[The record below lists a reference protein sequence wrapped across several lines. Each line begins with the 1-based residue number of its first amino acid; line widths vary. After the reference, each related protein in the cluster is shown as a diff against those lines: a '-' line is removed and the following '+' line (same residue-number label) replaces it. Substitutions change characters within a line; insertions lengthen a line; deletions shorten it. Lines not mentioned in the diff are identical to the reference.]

1 MLFLVGFLL
10 PLQAQAPSGKAPT
23 SKDACPDADRW
34 TGKYTNHSYGFS
46 IMIPERLEGY
56 WNSARCVN
64 GTDGCVCMSDH
75 GRIIPLTPEPHERD
89 RHIEA
94 YAGYAVDLDAPT
106 VAFEVNKRLEYI
118 RQRSRTHSL
127 KIRSRSSLVLA
138 SLPAQRVVVRYYDET
153 LKAWVVEDFIEAL
166 RNGVEYS
173 LDLRTKEMSYEP
185 DRRVFD
191 SVVES
196 FILTGE

>member
-1 MLFLVGFLL
+1 
-10 PLQAQAPSGKAPT
+10 
-23 SKDACPDADRW
+23 
-34 TGKYTNHSYGFS
+34 
-46 IMIPERLEGY
+46 
-56 WNSARCVN
+56 
-64 GTDGCVCMSDH
+64 
-75 GRIIPLTPEPHERD
+75 
-89 RHIEA
+89 
-94 YAGYAVDLDAPT
+94 
-106 VAFEVNKRLEYI
+106 
-118 RQRSRTHSL
+118 
-127 KIRSRSSLVLA
+127 LA